1 MGMNITNALLIL
13 QQEQKNDDTESA
25 HANADRVLCDL
36 LTELGYGDVVAEY
49 DKVNK
54 WFA

>member
-1 MGMNITNALLIL
+1 MESTAPEQNI
-13 QQEQKNDDTESA
+13 KNDDTESA

-54 WFA
+54 WFAWQPN